1 MPKKN
6 DPLARSIDRR
16 LAALCV
22 PEDLA
27 ARVVAGAQE
36 KKRPRVVRFRRP
48 LAVAAVFCLI
58 VTCSMGVLAAASPD
72 SRNLFAVLGEQVFY
86 LLQPIE
92 RSCVQNGIETTV
104 VAAMND
110 RDTVDIYVAVRDLE
124 GSRVNARTDL
134 ADVSLS
140 GLLIPPSVQLVQF
153 DEKSATATFRIEGI
167 CGEDLNGKKVTLSI
181 GAVLLNKSDYV
192 SQNTGVSVAQIAQAF
207 PDPEFQTLTG
217 EREYMTVGS
226 GDELPL
232 FSDDS
237 ALVPAE
243 TEESALTQLLPWGS
257 LAAGGVADGS
267 LHLLVRPD
275 ATGRYAQYTDVR
287 LIDKKHPEQ
296 TDQTLHTVEFGKC
309 ETIAANQ
316 YYEYTEYVIPLP
328 ENAGRETLSIAYSGV
343 TYEEV
348 IRGKWSATFQLE
360 SVSRQRIAY
369 PDLTLDGWHI
379 SRVELSPMGVCMVMD
394 GGDGND
400 LDASRPKIVAYDAAG
415 KPISVNGSS
424 SSWNGTEFALKNQFE
439 TPLPLEE
446 ISRVTVGGKEI
457 EFKN

>member
-6 DPLARSIDRR
+6 DPVAQSIDRR
-16 LAALCV
+16 LSSLCV

-27 ARVVAGAQE
+27 ARVVAQAQ
-36 KKRPRVVRFRRP
+36 KKTRPRMVRFRRP
-48 LAVAAVFCLI
+48 LAIAAVFCLI
-58 VTCSMGVLAAASPD
+58 VTCSMGVLAAAAPHSD
-72 SRNLFAVLGEQVFY
+72 NLFAILGEQVFS
-86 LLQPIE
+86 LLQPVE

-110 RDTVDIYVAVRDLE
+110 RDTVDIYVAVRDVE

-153 DEKSATATFRIEGI
+153 DEKSATATFRIEGY

-181 GAVLLNKSDYV
+181 GAVLLNKSDYL
-192 SQNTGVSVAQIAQAF
+192 SQNTGVNVAEIAQAF
-207 PDPEFQTLTG
+207 PEPVFQTLTG
-217 EREYMTVGS
+217 SRAYTTVGN
-226 GDELPL
+226 GDEAPL
-232 FSDDS
+232 FSDDK

-243 TEESALTQLLPWGS
+243 SEESALLQLLPWGS

-275 ATGRYAQYTDVR
+275 EVGRYARYTDVR
-287 LIDKKHPEQ
+287 LIDKKHPDQ
-296 TDQTLHTVEFGKC
+296 TDQTLHTIEFGKV
-309 ETIAANQ
+309 ETIADNQ

-328 ENAGRETLSIAYSGV
+328 ENVKSETLSIAYSGV

-348 IRGKWSATFQLE
+348 IRGKWSATFRLE

-369 PDLTLDGWHI
+369 PDITLNGWHI
-379 SRVELSPMGVCMVMD
+379 SRVELSPMGVCVVMD
-394 GGDGND
+394 GDGND
-400 LDASRPKIVAYDAAG
+400 PDATRPKIVAYDASG
-415 KPISVNGSS
+415 KPISVSGSS
-424 SSWNGTEFALKNQFE
+424 NSWNGTESTLKNQFE

-446 ISRVTVGGKEI
+446 ISRVTISGKEI

>member
-1 MPKKN
+1 MPKRN
-6 DPLARSIDRR
+6 EPVAQSIDRR
-16 LAALCV
+16 LVSLCV

-27 ARVVAGAQE
+27 ARVVAQAQE
-36 KKRPRVVRFRRP
+36 KKRPRLVRFRRP
-48 LAVAAVFCLI
+48 LAIAAVFCLI
-58 VTCSMGVLAAASPD
+58 VTCSMGVLAATAPYSN
-72 SRNLFAVLGEQVFY
+72 NLFAVLGEQVFS
-86 LLQPIE
+86 LLQPVE

-124 GSRVNARTDL
+124 GARVNARTDL

-140 GLLIPPSVQLVQF
+140 GLLLPPSVQLVQF
-153 DEKSATATFRIEGI
+153 DEKSATATFRIEGF

-181 GAVLLNKSDYV
+181 GAVLLNKSDCF
-192 SQNTGVSVAQIAQAF
+192 SQDTGVSVAQVAQAF
-207 PDPEFQTLTG
+207 PEPAFQPLTG
-217 EREYMTVGS
+217 ERAYMTFGS
-226 GDELPL
+226 GDEAPL

-237 ALVPAE
+237 ALVPAG
-243 TEESALTQLLPWGS
+243 TGESAFTQLLPWGS

-267 LHLLVRPD
+267 LHLLVQPD
-275 ATGRYAQYTDVR
+275 ETGRYAKFTDVR
-287 LIDKKHPEQ
+287 LIDKRRPEQ
-296 TDQTLHTVEFGKC
+296 TVQTLHTIEFGKV
-309 ETIAANQ
+309 ETIAGNQ

-328 ENAGRETLSIAYSGV
+328 ENTKYEALSIAYSGV

-348 IRGKWSATFQLE
+348 IHGKWSATFRLE

-379 SRVELSPMGVCMVMD
+379 SRVELSPMGVCVMMD

-400 LDASRPKIVAYDAAG
+400 PDAARPKIVAYDASG
-415 KPISVNGSS
+415 QPISVNGSS
-424 SSWNGTEFALKNQFE
+424 CSWNGTESTLKNQFE